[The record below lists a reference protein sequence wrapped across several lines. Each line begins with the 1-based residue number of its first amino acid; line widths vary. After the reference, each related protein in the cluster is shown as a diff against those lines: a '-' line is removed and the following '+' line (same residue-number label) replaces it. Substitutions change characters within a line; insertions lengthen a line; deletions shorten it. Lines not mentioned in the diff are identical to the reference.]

1 METAGPDRE
10 SWRPA
15 LVTSTNFLLLVG
27 KRQTMSWI
35 NWSRSLMATWDT
47 RGRARRQRSC
57 QLNLEGLQDRSLPST
72 VVNLADDG
80 PGSLR
85 QATLD
90 TPAGGTVDFQEGLTG
105 TIT

>member
-1 METAGPDRE
+1 
-10 SWRPA
+10 
-15 LVTSTNFLLLVG
+15 
-27 KRQTMSWI
+27 
-35 NWSRSLMATWDT
+35 MATWDT
-47 RGRARRQRSC
+47 RGRARRQRPC

-105 TIT
+105 TITLDTGELALTKDLTIAGPGATGSV